1 MGPGR
6 RSQKVQGMGWKVS
19 SRQGWE
25 WSRGEPWTEPLGCLR
40 GLRGLF
46 TDRVGMVPE
55 LAERL
60 RAYQKEGGCDEGEV
74 SRASPREARM
84 EAALG
89 VHTEPFGPVVG
100 TSQGLRK
107 KNYTKEQQ
115 GRRRGSGQGC
125 YFPSWVERLWPRTFG
140 KVFTR

>member
-1 MGPGR
+1 MTREATAVRSLGAAAREQPLLATAREHAAAKTQSSQKFKEKEKHCTISIVEIGEIGKKKKIERFLECLAMGPGR

-74 SRASPREARM
+74 S
-84 EAALG
+84 
-89 VHTEPFGPVVG
+89 
-100 TSQGLRK
+100 
-107 KNYTKEQQ
+107 
-115 GRRRGSGQGC
+115 
-125 YFPSWVERLWPRTFG
+125 
-140 KVFTR
+140 